1 MLQRECRRLHRALAV
16 LSCLREAAEGEI
28 EVDLAEVAAVACD
41 LIDKALYERISRIA
55 AQAGYSS
62 AEDFVVHV
70 LEQQVR
76 HLEEG
81 KDEEEVKKRLQGLG
95 YID

>member
-1 MLQRECRRLHRALAV
+1 MFKSKRVALA
-16 LSCLREAAEGEI
+16 
-28 EVDLAEVAAVACD
+28 
-41 LIDKALYERISRIA
+41 KALYERIEQVA

-62 AEDFVVHV
+62 AQDFVVHV

-76 HLEEG
+76 HLEEA
-81 KDEEEVKKRLQGLG
+81 KDEESIRKRLEGLG

>member
-1 MLQRECRRLHRALAV
+1 MFGKKVAL
-16 LSCLREAAEGEI
+16 
-28 EVDLAEVAAVACD
+28 
-41 LIDKALYERISRIA
+41 DKALYERIARVA
-55 AQAGYSS
+55 AQAGYASVN
-62 AEDFVVHV
+62 EFVLHV

-81 KDEEEVKKRLQGLG
+81 KDEEEVKKRLEGLG

>member
-1 MLQRECRRLHRALAV
+1 MFGSKKIA
-16 LSCLREAAEGEI
+16 
-28 EVDLAEVAAVACD
+28 
-41 LIDKALYERISRIA
+41 IDKALWERIEKVA
-55 AQAGYSS
+55 GQAGYSS
-62 AEDFVVHV
+62 VQDFVVHL

-81 KDEEEVKKRLQGLG
+81 KDEEEVRKRLEGLG